1 MRNPNFT
8 GVLFAV
14 LAVSMAVGL
23 AATGRIRDPFQI
35 DTSRRYEA
43 PRLEAPFGTDALG
56 RDLLARTGRAAG
68 TTLSVVGQSL
78 VLSFALALPLG
89 LLAGYFKDR
98 WPDRVISWVI
108 ALLYTIPSILL
119 VVAVFAV
126 IEPTLQR
133 AYLVIGCIGWAAPA
147 RLVRVEASRLRGAT
161 FVVAARAYGFHPARV
176 LFHDVLPACAVP
188 AALGL
193 LYFTPELVGLEV
205 GLSFFGLGAPPP
217 EPTLGR
223 LIYDGLSEFSSAPWL
238 PLGPSM
244 VLLGFTSLLYLAAR
258 RIQRIVMG
266 GASEV

>member
-1 MRNPNFT
+1 MKRADVKGF
-8 GVLFAV
+8 VYLC
-14 LAVSMAVGL
+14 LAVSLAAGL
-23 AATGRIRDPFQI
+23 ALTGRVRDPFQI
-35 DTSRRYEA
+35 DTAHRYEA
-43 PRLEAPFGTDALG
+43 PGPSAPLGTDALG

-78 VLSFALALPLG
+78 VLSFTLALPLG

-108 ALLYTIPSILL
+108 SLLYTIPSILL

-147 RLVRVEASRLRGAT
+147 RLVRVQASRLRGAP
-161 FVVAARAYGFHPARV
+161 FVVAARAFGFSPMRV
-176 LFHDVLPACAVP
+176 LFRDVLPASAVP

-193 LYFTPELVGLEV
+193 LYYTPELVGLEV

-238 PLGPSM
+238 PLWPSL

-258 RIQRIVMG
+258 RLAGDVTGESAPQ
-266 GASEV
+266 